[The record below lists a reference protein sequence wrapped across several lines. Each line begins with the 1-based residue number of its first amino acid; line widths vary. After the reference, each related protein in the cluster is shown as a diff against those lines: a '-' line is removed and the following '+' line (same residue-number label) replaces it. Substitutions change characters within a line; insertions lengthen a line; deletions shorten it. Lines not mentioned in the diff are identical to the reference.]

1 MVEVGGGLTGPSC
14 RVRLIRLRASCPET
28 SGLAGGQPRLESL
41 QGTCKGLSVWSR
53 ARASDEGTRPM
64 IEMSVRRGLPRP
76 ELPVRPAPEVRA
88 GTTRRR
94 GVLLVATG
102 SLAGV
107 LAGLLGVAGGVVMV
121 PALTTRRLGLDRA
134 SASGTTIAAALP
146 ILAVGMLA
154 YGHGHNVDF
163 GAAAWIIPTAVVGV
177 AFGSRLAPRLPT
189 ATMRRAFL
197 VLLVVTALRML
208 IALPSHAS
216 QRVGGGAG
224 SFVALGVV
232 GLCSGVISGILG
244 SGGGTIIVPAM
255 VVLFGLAQPV
265 AQGTALLA
273 VLPVCVIGSAV
284 HGRQGTLR
292 AKYALTMGAAGAAT
306 VVPGAVLASHIAA
319 DPLRIGF
326 AAYLLLIVALGS
338 AKTLHRRPAERRSP
352 FRSAR
357 GDA

>member
-1 MVEVGGGLTGPSC
+1 
-14 RVRLIRLRASCPET
+14 
-28 SGLAGGQPRLESL
+28 
-41 QGTCKGLSVWSR
+41 
-53 ARASDEGTRPM
+53 
-64 IEMSVRRGLPRP
+64 
-76 ELPVRPAPEVRA
+76 
-88 GTTRRR
+88 
-94 GVLLVATG
+94 
-102 SLAGV
+102 LAGV

-146 ILAVGMLA
+146 ILVIGMLA

-163 GAAAWIIPTAVVGV
+163 GAAAWIIPTAVGGV

-208 IALPSHAS
+208 IALPSHTS
-216 QRVGGGAG
+216 QRVGAAAG

-232 GLCSGVISGILG
+232 GLCSGVITGILG
-244 SGGGTIIVPAM
+244 SGGGTIIVPAL

-292 AKYALTMGAAGAAT
+292 AEYALTMGAAGAAT
-306 VVPGAVLASHIAA
+306 VGLGAVLASHIAA
-319 DPLRIGF
+319 GPLRVAF
-326 AAYLLLIVALGS
+326 AAYLLLTVALGS
-338 AKTLHRRPAERRSP
+338 SKTLHRRRAAPRDLSLRDDGAQPCLSPARRPRPARTSVAQHAE
-352 FRSAR
+352 SATSTTTC
-357 GDA
+357 GHLSWNG